1 MSESILLAHSNEWM
15 FKQGPDCLGRKHV
28 CLIRHFL
35 TITFRRFPYL
45 VQFLFDDSSIP
56 HCPCHFPGPNGG
68 CYSLIMVSV
77 GSQN

>member
-1 MSESILLAHSNEWM
+1 M

-68 CYSLIMVSV
+68 CSSLIMVSV